1 MSKRDHD
8 ERTASRKEGVFGL
21 SLLSSISSLPGF
33 SVWASLDPS
42 HWNSG
47 WWMISWTTR
56 KRTIKERSSEPWEES
71 FSVEKSI
78 RNKKELNYCEKHVE
92 KKMLLHDKWSRGSFP
107 SSTTT
112 SPLLSSC
119 WKGQFIQVEKAFQQ
133 HHCGWASEASET
145 TLYFCRIHPLVTIS

>member
-1 MSKRDHD
+1 MMRELLLEKKGSL
-8 ERTASRKEGVFGL
+8 ASL
-21 SLLSSISSLPGF
+21 YSSISSLPGF

-112 SPLLSSC
+112 SEQQSC

-133 HHCGWASEASET
+133 HHTNHFFILELSSQLEMFYA
-145 TLYFCRIHPLVTIS
+145 LR